1 LEFAVSGDP
10 TVSTTKERPMANK
23 RHLMLGVLA
32 AGIAAFLSTPDG
44 ARAQGTPKNVPALVG
59 TWRVTFDR
67 PPGPPG
73 TALVTFTSDG
83 TSVRTTDKSPVMSAS
98 HGAWSQVSDRV
109 FQATWHAFQFDEKGT
124 YIGNQ
129 KASFRV
135 DFGPDNNKF
144 TGMARGT
151 AHALDGTLK
160 GAIVGPFQGTR
171 VVVEP
176 YVD

>member
-1 LEFAVSGDP
+1 
-10 TVSTTKERPMANK
+10 MANK
-23 RHLMLGVLA
+23 RRILLVLIA
-32 AGIAAFLSTPDG
+32 ASIAAFLSSPDVAG
-44 ARAQGTPKNVPALVG
+44 AQGSPKNAPVLVG

-73 TALVTFTSDG
+73 TALVTFTSDH

-98 HGAWSQVSDRV
+98 HGVWSQVSDRV
-109 FQATWHAFQFDEKGT
+109 FQATWHAFQFDEKGA

-160 GAIVGPFQGTR
+160 GTIVGPFQGKR

>member
-1 LEFAVSGDP
+1 MPNKLLIWSLLVACAGACQFASQ
-10 TVSTTKERPMANK
+10 T
-23 RHLMLGVLA
+23 
-32 AGIAAFLSTPDG
+32 
-44 ARAQGTPKNVPALVG
+44 ARAQDSPKKVAALIG
-59 TWRVTFDR
+59 TWRVVFDR

-73 TALVTFTSDG
+73 VALVTFTSDG

-98 HGAWSQVSDRV
+98 HGAWVQLNEYQ
-109 FQATWHAFQFDEKGT
+109 FQATWHAFQFDEKGN

-135 DFGPDNNKF
+135 DFDQDINKF
-144 TGMARGT
+144 SGMAKGT
-151 AHALDGTLK
+151 AYALDGTLR
-160 GAIVGPFQGTR
+160 GTIIGPFQGTR